1 MKPGDL
7 VRVYDYTHK
16 RRDHLRTLKRE
27 DAERVLNRDFIRQ
40 GVVRRRLPHPHL
52 DWDRIDSHK
61 VGLIMREYPL
71 QPEDVSLTG
80 GYPEREWYV
89 LLSGGCRAGDE
100 IIVNENRLEKV

>member
-16 RRDHLRTLKRE
+16 RREHLRTLKRE
-27 DAERVLNRDFIRQ
+27 DAERVLNRDTNRQ
-40 GVVRRRLPHPHL
+40 GVVRRRLPHPHVNP
-52 DWDRIDSHK
+52 DRIDSHK

-71 QPEDVSLTG
+71 QREDVSLTG

-89 LLSGGCRAGDE
+89 LLSGGRQAGDE

>member
-7 VRVYDYTHK
+7 VRVYNYTHK
-16 RRDHLRTLKRE
+16 RREHLRTLKRE
-27 DAERVLNRDFIRQ
+27 DAERVVNRDINRQ
-40 GVVRRRLPHPHL
+40 GVVRRRFPRLDW

-80 GYPEREWYV
+80 GYPERQWYV
-89 LLSGGCRAGDE
+89 MLSGGCQAGE
-100 IIVNENRLEKV
+100 QIIVDENRLEKV